1 MLDFKNRPK
10 EWGRADSGLPAGS
23 RPAWRFTSSPH
34 ASQAAPPQR
43 CCIFG
48 DPGWLAPPP
57 IKKAPFF
64 MELFCPFFI
73 GGGRTPGFPPV
84 RALHGASLR
93 VRTRAKQLA
102 RSAPNKKS
110 SIFYG
115 AFLSFFYWGR
125 ADSNRRNPKVRDLQS
140 LAIAAMRH
148 PQNRIDREVYQKIDF
163 RLNQIMKCKDLV
175 AYIFKEALICQL
187 IF

>member
-1 MLDFKNRPK
+1 MGAGGLRASRRFAPCMALHFESAREPSSSTPKMLHLWGPRMARSAPNKKSSIFYGAFLSFFY
-10 EWGRADSGLPAGS
+10 WGRADSGLPAGS

-93 VRTRAKQLA
+93 VRTRAKQLH
-102 RSAPNKKS
+102 
-110 SIFYG
+110 
-115 AFLSFFYWGR
+115 
-125 ADSNRRNPKVRDLQS
+125 PKDAAS
-140 LAIAAMRH
+140 LGTPDGSLR
-148 PQNRIDREVYQKIDF
+148 PQ
-163 RLNQIMKCKDLV
+163 
-175 AYIFKEALICQL
+175 
-187 IF
+187 